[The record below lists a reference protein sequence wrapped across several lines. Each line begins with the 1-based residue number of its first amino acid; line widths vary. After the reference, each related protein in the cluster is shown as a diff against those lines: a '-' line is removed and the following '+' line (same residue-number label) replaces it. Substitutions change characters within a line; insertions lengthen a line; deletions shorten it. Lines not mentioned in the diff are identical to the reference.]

1 MPAFR
6 PATIAATLAL
16 LAASPAPLPAETVK
30 DREGAV
36 RNDKASMEKDARW
49 IYNDLPK
56 GFATAKSSGKP
67 LLVVLRCVPCL
78 ACMGIDA
85 SILESSDLAPLLD
98 RFVCVRLI
106 NANSLD
112 LTNFQFDYDLSFST
126 LFFHADGTVIGRYGS
141 WQHQKDSSN
150 TSLSGYTASA
160 QAALALHA
168 RWPDVKPLLAPK
180 QGRPTPFRTPI
191 DIPELAGRYS
201 RDLDWNG
208 KLVQSCVHCHQ
219 IGDALRAWHRSEGR
233 PIPDALIYPMPSPE
247 TIGLSLDPASTTS
260 ILSVTKGS
268 PAAAAGLQPGD
279 RILSAASAPLVSAA
293 DFAWALHLLPSSATS
308 LPLQIQRASANT
320 SITLTLPATWRS
332 QSDISSRAGTWGLR
346 AMALGGLQLVRLS
359 DDARRSASIPPDSLA
374 LEIKHAGEYGKHAA
388 AKNAG
393 FRKGDILT
401 AFDGQSSDLSE
412 SALIGL
418 ILQSRKP
425 GSSIPVTV
433 RRDGKSLDLSLPVQ

>member
-1 MPAFR
+1 MPALR
-6 PATIAATLAL
+6 PLNLTAALAL
-16 LAASPAPLPAETVK
+16 LLVSPLSLPAETVK

-36 RNDKASMEKDARW
+36 RNDKASMENNARW
-49 IYNDLPK
+49 IYNDLAK

-106 NANSLD
+106 NANTLD
-112 LTNFQFDYDLSFST
+112 LTTFQFDYDLSFST

-150 TSLSGYTASA
+150 SSLSGYTASA
-160 QAALALHA
+160 KAALAIHA
-168 RWPDVKPLLAPK
+168 RWPSVKPLLAPK

-219 IGDALRAWHRSEGR
+219 IGDALRTWHRTEGR

-247 TIGLSLDPASTTS
+247 TIGLSLDPASATS
-260 ILSVTKGS
+260 VLSVTKGS

-279 RILSAASAPLVSAA
+279 RITSAAAAPLVSTA
-293 DFAWALHLLPSSATS
+293 DFAWALHQLPSSASS
-308 LPLQIQRASANT
+308 LPIEFQRGPETISASL
-320 SITLTLPATWRS
+320 SLPANWRS
-332 QSDISSRAGTWGLR
+332 QSDISNRAGTWGLR

-359 DDARRSASIPPDSLA
+359 DDARRAAGIAPDSLA

-401 AFDGQSSDLSE
+401 AFDGSSSDLTE
-412 SALIGL
+412 STLIGL

-425 GSSIPVTV
+425 GTSIPITV
-433 RRDGKSLDLSLPVQ
+433 LRNGQSLKLSLPVQ